1 MAINGQKEGWGG
13 NEASGTE
20 NSPRGGHVMEGIN
33 DKRITAVVLSGM
45 RGRGSMP
52 TTEFGASSL

>member
-1 MAINGQKEGWGG
+1 MRPLAQKTAHE
-13 NEASGTE
+13 
-20 NSPRGGHVMEGIN
+20 EGIN
-33 DKRITAVVLSGM
+33 DKRITAVVLSGV